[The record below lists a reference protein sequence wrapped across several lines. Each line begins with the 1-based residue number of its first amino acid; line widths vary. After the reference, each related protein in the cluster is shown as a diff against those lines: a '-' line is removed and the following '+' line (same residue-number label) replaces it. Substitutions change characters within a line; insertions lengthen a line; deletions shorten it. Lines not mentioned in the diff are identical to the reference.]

1 MKIAGSSSP
10 PFYVPHPNFW
20 NGNNPEGRSTLERG
34 NPWFLRGLKRGN
46 PLRRKV
52 YMTSEI
58 EELRTQIQQ
67 LKYGL
72 YALAVGLFLTFGWM
86 EMKTNAMD
94 LRLRGIFPDP
104 TEETPIPIRPEKPIE
119 IIPLG
124 RLIGK

>member
-1 MKIAGSSSP
+1 
-10 PFYVPHPNFW
+10 
-20 NGNNPEGRSTLERG
+20 
-34 NPWFLRGLKRGN
+34 
-46 PLRRKV
+46 
-52 YMTSEI
+52 MTSEI

-94 LRLRGIFPDP
+94 LRLRGIFPGP
-104 TEETPIPIRPEKPIE
+104 REATPIPIRPEKPIE

-124 RLIGK
+124 RLIDK